1 MSVEGSIDALQIQD
15 TAVVLDH
22 GDKEKIPSWKETYH
36 L

>member
-15 TAVVLDH
+15 TVLDH